1 MTGQPNR
8 TDDVREQAGLPERRL
23 TIRAGNDVR
32 RLSLTPR
39 MQLLGAAA
47 IVGLLGWTGYAT
59 VSGFV
64 AATERDA
71 LAARVA
77 QLETGAVNVG
87 AEVESRHA
95 QALAELAS
103 DSHARIQTL
112 IEDRDAARRSAEDA
126 LGKLA
131 VMTRELARRQSR
143 LVEAADSEAELS
155 AALDSLRGKLADA
168 VAERDAAQRRQTELA
183 RQVAELSRET
193 GAEDQA
199 EAEWTASIAE
209 VTAALEQTTEERD
222 AAALLQAALRERLAT
237 MEADQARAEEAR
249 SRLFAQLEDAVQ
261 AGLGGLESMFE
272 KVGVDPER
280 VVAEM
285 RRDYSGEGGPFIPVD
300 ETPTPDLISADAQR
314 VASLLGGLERASL
327 MQVAAAKMPVAKPVR
342 AGFRFT
348 SGFGVRKDPK
358 NGRMR
363 MHAGVDFAS
372 DVGTPIYSAAD
383 GVVVFSGWQSGYG
396 RVVKI
401 RHAFG
406 FETVYGHLNA
416 ARVKVGDRVAREDR
430 IGDMGR
436 TGRVTGPHLHYEIRL
451 NGKPVNPMK
460 YVEAARNVL

>member
-1 MTGQPNR
+1 MTGQPGR
-8 TDDVREQAGLPERRL
+8 TDDVREQGGLPERRL
-23 TIRAGNDVR
+23 TIRTGDDVR
-32 RLSLTPR
+32 HLSMSPR
-39 MQLLGAAA
+39 MQVLSVVALTA
-47 IVGLLGWTGYAT
+47 LLGWTGFAT
-59 VSGFV
+59 VSSFV
-64 AATERDA
+64 VGTERDA

-77 QLETGAVNVG
+77 QLESGAVSVEE
-87 AEVESRHA
+87 EVDARHTR
-95 QALAELAS
+95 ELAS
-103 DSHARIQTL
+103 LAAESNARIAELT
-112 IEDRDAARRSAEDA
+112 EARDAARRSADDA
-126 LGKLA
+126 MGKLA
-131 VMTRELARRQSR
+131 VMTRELARRQTR
-143 LVEAADSEAELS
+143 LVEAAEAEAELS
-155 AALDSLRGKLADA
+155 AALESLRAKLADA
-168 VAERDAAQRRQTELA
+168 VSERDVAERRRTELS
-183 RQVAELSRET
+183 RQVAELSRAR
-193 GAEDQA
+193 GAENEA
-199 EAEWTASIAE
+199 EAEWTASLAE
-209 VTAALEQTTEERD
+209 LSAALEQTTEERD

-249 SRLFAQLEDAVQ
+249 GRLFAQLEDAVQ

-272 KVGVDPER
+272 KVGVNPDR

-300 ETPTPDLISADAQR
+300 ETPAPELISADAQR
-314 VASLLGGLERASL
+314 VATLLGGLERASL

-342 AGFRFT
+342 SAFRFT
-348 SGFGVRKDPK
+348 SGYGVRRDPK

-372 DVGTPIYSAAD
+372 DVGTPIYSAGD

-406 FETVYGHLNA
+406 FETVYAHLNA
-416 ARVKVGDRVAREDR
+416 ARVKVGDRVARDDR

-436 TGRVTGPHLHYEIRL
+436 TGRVTGSHLHYEIRL